1 MSNLRI
7 FNKIK
12 KSEDIEELRKIAKK
26 LFNEFSRLEAE
37 IRFAN
42 AHTEEGHK
50 LAKKWKDEAEFY
62 KSHVERVAAEA
73 IESGERLMRR
83 TRDEALE
90 EAAKVSESFF
100 NDDVIEGVQ
109 IARAIRERMSVV
121 VYKPKDD
128 SFVIKTMSD
137 VLARA
142 NARRR

>member
-1 MSNLRI
+1 M
-7 FNKIK
+7 
-12 KSEDIEELRKIAKK
+12 
-26 LFNEFSRLEAE
+26 LFRS
-37 IRFAN
+37 
-42 AHTEEGHK
+42 
-50 LAKKWKDEAEFY
+50 
-62 KSHVERVAAEA
+62 
-73 IESGERLMRR
+73 
-83 TRDEALE
+83 DEALE

>member
-1 MSNLRI
+1 MSNIRI

-26 LFNEFSRLEAE
+26 LFNEVSRLEAE
-37 IRFAN
+37 IRFVN

-62 KSHVERVAAEA
+62 KSHVERVATEA
-73 IESGERLMRR
+73 MESGERLIKR
-83 TRDEALE
+83 TREESLE
-90 EAAKVSESFF
+90 EAAKVAEGFF

-109 IARAIRERMSVV
+109 IAKEIRDRIPRIP
-121 VYKPKDD
+121 YIRRDD